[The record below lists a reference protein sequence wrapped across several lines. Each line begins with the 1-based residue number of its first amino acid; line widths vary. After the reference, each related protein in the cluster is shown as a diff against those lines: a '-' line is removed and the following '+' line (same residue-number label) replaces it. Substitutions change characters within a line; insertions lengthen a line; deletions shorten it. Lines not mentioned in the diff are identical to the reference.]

1 MKFILTINWT
11 LISVE
16 EILKIEYEE
25 DSSRNRYTSYFI
37 LKNGDKHDVHDTP
50 NSFNVDDDKEYILCS
65 WCHRTMNIIILKY
78 ILNEPDKIIFI
89 DQMEDKFWEDF
100 IEMCRNNLDKLQLII
115 KPSFKF

>member
-11 LISVE
+11 LINVE

-25 DSSRNRYTSYFI
+25 GSLLNRYHSYFI
-37 LKNGDKHDVHDTP
+37 LKNDDKHEVYDSPDL
-50 NSFNVDDDKEYILCS
+50 FNVDDDKEYLFCP

-78 ILNEPDKIIFI
+78 ILTDPDKIIFI

-100 IEMCRNNLDKLQLII
+100 LEVCRNNLNKLQLII
-115 KPSFKF
+115 KRRTGN